1 MYELNSGHHL
11 PSQQLPPTHMAL
23 SDSMKD
29 AEINAII
36 RTLMRRWKAA
46 LAIFGGFLLLV
57 FLLTVLSPKTYTT
70 QVKLIAGN
78 ASGGVGAAAAGAD
91 STLPVLN
98 ALLIASG
105 VQSAETYAELFQ
117 ETPVAQQVI
126 SDLKLNTSVY
136 GLLKKISVKPVTNT
150 SILALTATWS
160 DPRTSARI
168 ANDFAS
174 AIVLRQ
180 RDLVASQATTA
191 LSFLSKQLPI
201 AQNNM
206 HRTRAALTAF
216 QSTHKF
222 ADITSQTQ
230 NAITAVANVET
241 KIGQAQVD
249 RQQADAQLASIDA
262 QKSRISATI
271 RGTESVAPN
280 PVLAGLQN
288 QLSQVTVQLETA
300 RRQYTEEHP
309 TVIGLKNQQDQIRRA
324 MASQPQTVVSGTS
337 TIPNPVY
344 QQLEQQA
351 AQFRAQSQA
360 ASAQLSEL
368 QAQHGQ
374 LAPALEQLPGQ
385 TARFA
390 DLQRASK
397 SAEDIYNALQQKYNS
412 AAIAKT
418 TALSDVT
425 ITQPAL
431 ASTAIVKPD
440 LLLNLLLGAVLGLL
454 IAVVSALILDFFD
467 NRVKDEHNAES
478 ELALP
483 TLATIPLVKMRDGVP
498 ALPWVR
504 ALTVESFLQLV
515 TSIRYSSDYPVR
527 SLSITS
533 PTQGDGKSTVALNM
547 AIAMAEIEP
556 LVLLIDA
563 DLRRPSLHA
572 KLRMKNDRGLSDILV
587 GTKKLE
593 DVVQRTKYPG
603 LDIVASGTSAPN
615 PLKLLQSNRMD
626 DLITLALE
634 KYRCVI
640 FDGAACNAT
649 FDSAVVSRKVDGTV
663 MVVSA
668 GLTDLRFA
676 KRSLRRLEQV
686 GVKNI
691 LGFVLNR
698 VEPKQRDYSGYYLEP
713 SKSNAAEEP
722 MITA

>member
-1 MYELNSGHHL
+1 MYELNSGQQL

-23 SDSMKD
+23 GESMKD
-29 AEINAII
+29 SEINAII

-46 LAIFGGFLLLV
+46 LTIFAAFVLLV
-57 FLLTVLSPKTYTT
+57 FAATVLSPKVYTT

-78 ASGGVGAAAAGAD
+78 ASGGVGATGAAAD
-91 STLPVLN
+91 SSLPVLN

-126 SDLKLNTSVY
+126 TDLHLKSSVG
-136 GLLKKISVKPVTNT
+136 GLLKKVSVRPVTNT
-150 SILALTATWS
+150 SILALSATWS

-168 ANDFAS
+168 ANDFANV
-174 AIVLRQ
+174 IVLRQ
-180 RDLVASQATTA
+180 RDLVASQAATA
-191 LSFLSKQLPI
+191 LSFLSKQLPV
-201 AQNNM
+201 AEANM

-216 QSTHKF
+216 QATHKF

-230 NAITAVANVET
+230 NAITAVANVES

-249 RQQADAQLASIDA
+249 RQQAEAQLASIDA
-262 QKSRISATI
+262 QKARISSNI
-271 RGTESVAPN
+271 QGGQSVAPN

-300 RRQYTEEHP
+300 RRQYTDEHP

-324 MASQPQTVVSGTS
+324 IAAQPQTVVASTS
-337 TIPNPVY
+337 TVPNPVY

-351 AQFRAQSQA
+351 AQFRAQASA
-360 ASAQLSEL
+360 ATAQLSEL
-368 QAQHGQ
+368 QGQRSQ

-390 DLQRASK
+390 DLQRSSK
-397 SAEDIYNALQQKYNS
+397 SAEDIFNALQQKYNN

-431 ASTAIVKPD
+431 ASEAAVAPSLTR
-440 LLLNLLLGAVLGLL
+440 NLLLGSILGLVL
-454 IAVVSALILDFFD
+454 ALVGALVLDFFD
-467 NRVKDEHNAES
+467 NRVKDERNAES

-504 ALTVESFLQLV
+504 ALTVEAFLQLV

-533 PTQGDGKSTVALNM
+533 PTQGDGKSTIALNM

-593 DVVQRTKYPG
+593 EVVQRTKYPG

-626 DLITLALE
+626 ELITLALE

-713 SKSNAAEEP
+713 SRSDTAEEP